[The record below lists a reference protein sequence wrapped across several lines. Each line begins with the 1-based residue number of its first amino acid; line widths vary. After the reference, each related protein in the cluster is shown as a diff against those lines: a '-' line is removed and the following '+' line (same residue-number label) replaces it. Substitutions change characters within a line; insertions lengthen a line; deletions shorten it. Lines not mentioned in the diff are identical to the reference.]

1 MSLDGLR
8 AWIGIVE
15 RKLTM
20 RTRVFLVLVAI
31 AIGGAGAGIYLGI
44 DAQNNDVSKAD
55 LQALQEQVEAQ
66 PGVTGG
72 SELSTLEAQI
82 NALQE
87 EVAQLRSGQA
97 GSADSGNGSGS
108 GTDGGSS
115 AGSGGASAAPQREQ
129 LKKLLEQEQE
139 DVGK

>member
-8 AWIGIVE
+8 AWIGVVE

-31 AIGGAGAGIYLGI
+31 AIGGAGAGIYLAI
-44 DAQNNDVSKAD
+44 DAQNDSVSEAD

-66 PGVTGG
+66 SGVTGG
-72 SELSTLEAQI
+72 TELSTLEAQI
-82 NALQE
+82 SALQE

-97 GSADSGNGSGS
+97 GSESSGGK

-115 AGSGGASAAPQREQ
+115 AGTGGAGTAPQQEQ

-139 DVGK
+139 DAGK